1 MKVYLTFDIEV
12 WCGGWSH
19 LDERFPASFERYV
32 YGRSKQGDYALPAT
46 LDLMD
51 RHGLKGIFFVEPL
64 FSARFGP
71 QYLRVIVDLIQSR
84 GHSVQ
89 LHLHPEWTDEIKPH
103 PLPKN
108 LGKRQHLSYYSEEE
122 QTALIGLGKELLT
135 QAGASNITMFR
146 AGSYAAN
153 SDTYR
158 ALARNGLRVDSS
170 LNECFEV
177 SGGDVG
183 SAVGTATSTARDWA
197 GRQQVQVGEVT
208 SYPITVFQDGLGRLR
223 PAQIGACGLAEL
235 GAAMHSAEAS
245 GHTDFV
251 IVSHNFELLKPDSS
265 LPDPWMVRRFSGLCD
280 LLARRAD
287 RWHVST
293 DMVARTCTSA
303 SPPLP
308 RARVSS
314 AATLRRYAEQAA
326 RRFF

>member
-12 WCGGWSH
+12 WCGGWDH
-19 LDERFPASFERYV
+19 LDERFPASYERYV

-51 RHGLKGIFFVEPL
+51 KHGLKGIFFVEPL

-71 QYLRVIVDLIQSR
+71 QYLRTIVDLIQSR
-84 GHSVQ
+84 GHNVQ
-89 LHLHPEWTDEIKPH
+89 LHLHPEWTDEIEPH

-108 LGKRQHLSYYSEEE
+108 LGKRQHLSYYSEDE
-122 QTALIGLGKELLT
+122 QTALIALGKDLLT
-135 QAGASNITMFR
+135 QAGAAHMTMFR

-153 SDTYR
+153 SATYR

-177 SGGDVG
+177 SGPD
-183 SAVGTATSTARDWA
+183 VGTATATGRDWA
-197 GRQQVQVGEVT
+197 GQQQVRVGEVT
-208 SYPITVFQDGLGRLR
+208 SFPITVFQDGLGRLR
-223 PAQIGACGLAEL
+223 PAQVGACGLAEL
-235 GAAMHSAEAS
+235 GAAMHSAETL
-245 GHTDFV
+245 GHSDFV
-251 IVSHNFELLKPDSS
+251 IVSHNFELLKPDSA
-265 LPDPWMVRRFSGLCD
+265 LPDPWMVRRFSGLCE

-287 RWHVST
+287 RWQVSS
-293 DMVARTCTSA
+293 DMVVSKTSPA

-308 RARVSS
+308 RAHV
-314 AATLRRYAEQAA
+314 ATVATLRRYAEQAA